1 MKTKKE
7 LNIQIGER
15 IRCSRES
22 SGLTQEKLAEMI
34 DVSIQYISDLERGV
48 VGTSIPTMIKLCETL
63 KVSSDY
69 ILLGR
74 TEKNDLSDIIER
86 LRFLSPNELQ
96 IAEKGINILLEALS
110 CR

>member
-15 IRCSRES
+15 IRYSRETS
-22 SGLTQEKLAEMI
+22 ELTQEKLAEMI
-34 DVSIQYISDLERGV
+34 DVSIQYISDLERVV

-74 TEKNDLSDIIER
+74 IEKNDLSDIIER

-96 IAEKGINILLEALS
+96 IVEKGINVLLEAIS